1 MENRREDEGS
11 VRGPVDRVDESSKSG
26 LYLFLLT
33 LSIGGY
39 VLSC

>member
-1 MENRREDEGS
+1 MENRRDEGS
-11 VRGPVDRVDESSKSG
+11 LRDPVGRVDESSKSG
-26 LYLFLLT
+26 WYLFLLT